1 MYDKKSY
8 DIINSSTFFDWLFA
22 SEMMM
27 KCTNQTRSCHAERGE
42 ASLCPSSQ
50 TLRCAQGDK
59 TLPISFVKIH

>member
-50 TLRCAQGDK
+50 TLRCAEA
-59 TLPISFVKIH
+59 